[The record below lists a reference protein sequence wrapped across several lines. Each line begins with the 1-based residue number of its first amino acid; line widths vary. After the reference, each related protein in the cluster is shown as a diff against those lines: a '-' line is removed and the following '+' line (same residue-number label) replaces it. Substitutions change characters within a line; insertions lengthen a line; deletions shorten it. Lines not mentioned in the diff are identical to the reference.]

1 MATPRK
7 LKSSSAGIAPKL
19 TKKAPAAPKTGLE
32 KAAQTVETAME
43 SVGDIPAALPAV
55 LPPVLPPVID
65 ALIHQTTEKAVS
77 DARDAQETLRC
88 ASQDALVQTRAAYDK
103 MKHAAEDVT
112 DTIEASYVNATRG
125 FGELN
130 QKALEG
136 LKAQA
141 DASLEHFKA
150 LAAVKSLPE
159 AISLQTDY
167 ARKQFEAL
175 SIQLKELT
183 ALAQKVVSEA
193 AEPLKAGFDKNLAA

>member
-7 LKSSSAGIAPKL
+7 PKSSSAG
-19 TKKAPAAPKTGLE
+19 AAPRLAKKMT
-32 KAAQTVETAME
+32 AAPRTFLAQATQAAEPAMATAGEIPVALPPAIDVLIHETA
-43 SVGDIPAALPAV
+43 
-55 LPPVLPPVID
+55 
-65 ALIHQTTEKAVS
+65 EKAVS
-77 DARDAQETLRC
+77 GAKDAQETLRC
-88 ASQDALVQTRAAYDK
+88 ASEEALVQTRAAYDK

-112 DTIEASYVNATRG
+112 DTIEASYVNVTRG

-150 LAAVKSLPE
+150 MAAAKSLPE

-175 SIQLKELT
+175 SIQMKELA
-183 ALAQKVVSEA
+183 ALAQKVVTEA
-193 AEPLKAGFDKNLAA
+193 TEPLKTGFDKNLAA